1 MHDPPYL
8 GIAMGRPP
16 GVEAIV
22 KRLLTGEMQ
31 VDDLTEKQL
40 IAIKSLY
47 PAFHIDALHD
57 VTYTLN
63 QRKNSKFRTA
73 SEQMQ
78 GSKRKPQNFLKTYP
92 PKKQQQRQLS
102 ALEAHAEIEA
112 LLKSLHDQGDDGF
125 YFKRANY
132 EIKYN
137 I

>member
-1 MHDPPYL
+1 
-8 GIAMGRPP
+8 MGRPL
-16 GVEAIV
+16 GVDAIV

-31 VDDLTEKQL
+31 VDDLSKEQF
-40 IAIKSLY
+40 IAIKSRF
-47 PAFHIDALHD
+47 PAFNIDALRD
-57 VTYTLN
+57 GTYKFN
-63 QRKNSKFRTA
+63 ERKKSEFRTA
-73 SEQMQ
+73 SEQMK
-78 GSKRKPQNFLKTYP
+78 GSNKGPQNFKKTDP
-92 PKKQQQRQLS
+92 SKKQQQQRQLS